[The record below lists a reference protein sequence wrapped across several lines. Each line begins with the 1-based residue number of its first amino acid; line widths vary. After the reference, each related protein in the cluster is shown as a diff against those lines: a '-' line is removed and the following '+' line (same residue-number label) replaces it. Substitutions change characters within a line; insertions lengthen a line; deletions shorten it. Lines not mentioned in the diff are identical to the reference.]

1 MLADKFFLWTAF
13 TPLKFRYSL
22 VGVSYL
28 TAFLSKHYTSRV
40 YILITKYN
48 NQNIES
54 GRKSSKCP
62 YFIHYKKKI
71 LFPTKN
77 LFSIRVKMQ
86 KQIKKYLNIKMIKCN
101 ELLVPPLL
109 AIWNFGPQQPNPN
122 PLPKKM
128 TSLISKTPF
137 FSL

>member
-40 YILITKYN
+40 YLLITKYN
-48 NQNIES
+48 NQDVEF
-54 GRKSSKCP
+54 GRKSSQCP
-62 YFIHYKKKI
+62 YLIHYKKNTFSNKKPVFYSGQNAKI
-71 LFPTKN
+71 DK
-77 LFSIRVKMQ
+77 
-86 KQIKKYLNIKMIKCN
+86 KKYLNKMIKCY

-122 PLPKKM
+122 PLPKKK

-137 FSL
+137 LSL